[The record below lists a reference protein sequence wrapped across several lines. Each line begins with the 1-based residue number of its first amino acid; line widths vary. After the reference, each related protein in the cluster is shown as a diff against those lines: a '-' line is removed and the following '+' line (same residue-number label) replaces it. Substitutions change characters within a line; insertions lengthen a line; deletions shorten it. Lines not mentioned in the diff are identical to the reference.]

1 MGKFKFK
8 LKCPQVKE
16 EEEAKERP
24 LLQDPS
30 QDQPRLDFSSQL
42 EELPDTSETQEL
54 PPELEPVPQSTWPPS
69 SNTSPLRFSSSQ
81 ETPPRTTR
89 EAESCP
95 DTSSSPSETT
105 RSSTDSWDPAPS
117 PPVESS
123 P

>member
-1 MGKFKFK
+1 MG
-8 LKCPQVKE
+8 E
-16 EEEAKERP
+16 EEKESP
-24 LLQDPS
+24 QPQDPS
-30 QDQPRLDFSSQL
+30 LDQPRLDFSSQS
-42 EELPDTSETQEL
+42 EELPDTSETLEL
-54 PPELEPVPQSTWPPS
+54 PPELEPVPQSTWLPF

-81 ETPPRTTR
+81 EMPPRTTR
-89 EAESCP
+89 EAESCQ

>member
-1 MGKFKFK
+1 MG
-8 LKCPQVKE
+8 V
-16 EEEAKERP
+16 AKESH
-24 LLQDPS
+24 LLEEPH

-89 EAESCP
+89 EAESCQG
-95 DTSSSPSETT
+95 TSSSPSETT
-105 RSSTDSWDPAPS
+105 RSSTDSWDLAPS
-117 PPVESS
+117 LPVESS